1 MYKKAKYLTMDTKKI
16 KALLVALDRGS
27 LSSAAGELGYTQSGL
42 THMMN
47 SLEDE
52 LGLNI
57 LVRSKQGVSLTGAG
71 QALLPDLLAL
81 SQAAEALE
89 QSAEQLRERSYS
101 TLRLGAYSSISRHWL
116 PSILSAFQRIS
127 PDMEVAVTMS
137 SIKDIYEAVKSGS
150 LDCAIVSRQ
159 SSLMQGLTWIP
170 LRDDELVAVLP
181 PDDESGDVFP
191 VEGFN
196 GQDFLMPSSGF
207 ELDINPV
214 FGAAQGKI
222 VPRIKYTNLDD
233 DTLVSMVAHGLGI
246 TILSRLVLQSVSID
260 VRILPLSPASYRSLG
275 LIMSERH
282 QNDRNVKRLIR
293 CAQDTISRMYSK

>member
-1 MYKKAKYLTMDTKKI
+1 MDTKKI

-71 QALLPDLLAL
+71 QALLPELLAL
-81 SQAAEALE
+81 SQAADALE
-89 QSAEQLRERSYS
+89 ESAGQLRERSYS

-116 PSILSAFQRIS
+116 PSILSAFQRMS
-127 PDMEVAVTMS
+127 PDMEVSVTMS
-137 SIKDIYEAVKSGS
+137 SIKDIYEAVKGGS

-159 SSLMQGLTWIP
+159 ASLMQGLTWIP
-170 LRDDELVAVLP
+170 LRDDELLAILP
-181 PDDESGDVFP
+181 ADYVQEDFFP
-191 VEGFN
+191 VEKFSGT
-196 GQDFLMPSSGF
+196 DFLMPSSGF

-214 FGAAQGKI
+214 FAAAPGKI

-246 TILSRLVLQSVSID
+246 TILSRLVMQSVTAE
-260 VRILPLSPASYRSLG
+260 VKALPLSPAAYRSLG
-275 LIMSERH
+275 LIMSDRH

-293 CAQDTISRMYSK
+293 CAQDTVERLYSK

>member
-1 MYKKAKYLTMDTKKI
+1 MDTKKI

-81 SQAAEALE
+81 YQAAEALE
-89 QSAEQLRERSYS
+89 ESAEQLRERSYS

-116 PSILSAFQRIS
+116 PSILSAFQRMS
-127 PDMEVAVTMS
+127 PDMEVSVTMS
-137 SIKDIYEAVKSGS
+137 SIKDIYDAVKGGS

-159 SSLMQGLTWIP
+159 ASLMQGLTWIP
-170 LRDDELVAVLP
+170 LRDDELLAILP
-181 PDDESGDVFP
+181 ADYMQEEFFP
-191 VEGFN
+191 VEKFSGT
-196 GQDFLMPSSGF
+196 DFLMPSSGF

-214 FGAAQGKI
+214 FAAAPGKI

-246 TILSRLVLQSVSID
+246 TILSRLVMQSVTAE
-260 VRILPLSPASYRSLG
+260 VKALPLSPAAYRSLG

-293 CAQDTISRMYSK
+293 CAQDTVARMYSK

>member
-1 MYKKAKYLTMDTKKI
+1 MDTKKI

-57 LVRSKQGVSLTGAG
+57 LVRSKQGVTLTGAG
-71 QALLPDLLAL
+71 QALLPELLAL
-81 SQAAEALE
+81 SRAAENLE

-101 TLRLGAYSSISRHWL
+101 TLRVGAYSSISRHWL

-127 PDMEVAVTMS
+127 PDMEVSVTMS
-137 SIKDIYEAVKSGS
+137 SIKDIYDAVKGGT

-159 SSLMQGLTWIP
+159 ASLMQGLNWVP
-170 LRDDELVAVLP
+170 LRNDELLAVVSP
-181 PDDESGDVFP
+181 EVERRDVFP
-191 VEGFN
+191 VEEFN
-196 GQDFLMPSSGF
+196 GRDFLMPSSGF
-207 ELDINPV
+207 ELDINPI
-214 FGAAQGKI
+214 FATAQGKI

-246 TILSRLVLQSVSID
+246 TILSRLVMQSVNSQ
-260 VRILPLSPASYRSLG
+260 VKALPLSPAAYRSLG
-275 LIMSERH
+275 LIMNERQ
-282 QNDRNVKRLIR
+282 QNDRNIKRFIR
-293 CAQDTISRMYSK
+293 CAQDTVERMYSK

>member
-1 MYKKAKYLTMDTKKI
+1 MDTKKI

-81 SQAAEALE
+81 YQAAEALE
-89 QSAEQLRERSYS
+89 ESAEQLRERSYS

-116 PSILSAFQRIS
+116 PSILSAFQRMS
-127 PDMEVAVTMS
+127 PDMEVSVTMS
-137 SIKDIYEAVKSGS
+137 SIKDIYDAVKGGS

-159 SSLMQGLTWIP
+159 ASLMQGLTWIP
-170 LRDDELVAVLP
+170 LRDDELLAILP
-181 PDDESGDVFP
+181 ADYNEEDFFP
-191 VEGFN
+191 VDKFSGT
-196 GQDFLMPSSGF
+196 DFLMPSSGF

-214 FGAAQGKI
+214 FAAAPGKI

-246 TILSRLVLQSVSID
+246 TILSRLVMQSVTAE
-260 VRILPLSPASYRSLG
+260 VKALPLSPAAYRSLG

-293 CAQDTISRMYSK
+293 CAQDTVARMYSR

>member
-1 MYKKAKYLTMDTKKI
+1 MDTKKI

-81 SQAAEALE
+81 YQAAEALE
-89 QSAEQLRERSYS
+89 ESAEQLRERSYS

-116 PSILSAFQRIS
+116 PSILSAFQRMS
-127 PDMEVAVTMS
+127 PDMEVSVTMS
-137 SIKDIYEAVKSGS
+137 SIKDIYDAVKGGS

-159 SSLMQGLTWIP
+159 ASLMQGLTWIP
-170 LRDDELVAVLP
+170 LRDDELLAILP
-181 PDDESGDVFP
+181 ADYDEEGFFP
-191 VEGFN
+191 VDKFSGT
-196 GQDFLMPSSGF
+196 DFLMPSSGF

-214 FGAAQGKI
+214 FAAAPGKI

-246 TILSRLVLQSVSID
+246 TILSRLVMQSVTAE
-260 VRILPLSPASYRSLG
+260 VKALPLSPAAYRSLG

-293 CAQDTISRMYSK
+293 CAQDTVERMYSK